1 MEAEEGAA
9 RGEGDAC
16 QAGGASGG
24 RGCCAG
30 RRRKEGQASG
40 SAHDVSPSRVRAAGA
55 AGRRGGRSLRLA
67 GVWRPGHSNAVCAQG
82 RGLGGDRGAASAR
95 AKQAGREEGEG
106 ASRLRPAGWARFASV
121 MIWIALEGFGLHSS
135 GALWRAPR
143 VQRGFSGSG
152 PGLWA
157 ALGRSGSL
165 SRPSGFGTHHVAL
178 SGQRP
183 TCHSV
188 HPGRGD
194 SSVRAQGVAAGGR
207 VARLNNSRFFIKLR
221 RSLQYGVAK
230 HCNPTQATTAGA
242 PPAPTR

>member
-1 MEAEEGAA
+1 MFGHRDDVFETANVI
-9 RGEGDAC
+9 RKTTGDDP
-16 QAGGASGG
+16 
-24 RGCCAG
+24 
-30 RRRKEGQASG
+30 
-40 SAHDVSPSRVRAAGA
+40 SAYVVS
-55 AGRRGGRSLRLA
+55 SLHKNKCSKL
-67 GVWRPGHSNAVCAQG
+67 S
-82 RGLGGDRGAASAR
+82 
-95 AKQAGREEGEG
+95 
-106 ASRLRPAGWARFASV
+106 PAGWARSASV